1 MPSHQAR
8 QPDVTVR
15 RWLRLPV
22 SIPILRPVSLWHPVS
37 LRHPVAL
44 RRPVALGLSISL
56 AMLLAACSAATVLSP
71 PAATVHLTGR
81 ATAGPVCPVERV
93 PPDPACAPRPVPNAT
108 LIITTAAGIVVS
120 QVRTAAD
127 GSFSFDLP
135 DGSYRLVPQAVQGL
149 MGGGQPIE
157 FSVRVGGPPQL
168 PLSVSYDTG
177 IR

>member
-1 MPSHQAR
+1 MPFHQAR
-8 QPDVTVR
+8 QPDITVR

-22 SIPILRPVSLWHPVS
+22 SIPILRPIPHRLRRW

-44 RRPVALGLSISL
+44 RLSIPL
-56 AMLLAACSAATVLSP
+56 VLLLAACSAAAVLSP
-71 PAATVHLTGR
+71 PAATVHVTGR

-108 LIITTAAGIVVS
+108 LIVTTATGISVS

-149 MGGGQPIE
+149 MGAGQPID
-157 FSVRVGGPPQL
+157 FSVRVGGPPTP

>member
-1 MPSHQAR
+1 MPSHQSR
-8 QPDVTVR
+8 PLDVTVR
-15 RWLRLPV
+15 RGPRLPV
-22 SIPILRPVSLWHPVS
+22 SIPILRPIPNRLRHWLRHPVS
-37 LRHPVAL
+37 LRLPAGL
-44 RRPVALGLSISL
+44 RL
-56 AMLLAACSAATVLSP
+56 AIPLAFLLAACSAATVLSP

-108 LIITTAAGIVVS
+108 LIVMTAAGIVVS

-149 MGGGQPIE
+149 MGTGQPIE
-157 FSVRVGGPPQL
+157 FSVRVGGPPPP